1 MKYRNT
7 KTGAVI
13 ETASIVSGGNW
24 VEVTDAMDEEYEE
37 YEDAPFDGEVI
48 EEEEEEIQEKPVRK
62 RGKKAGDA

>member
-1 MKYRNT
+1 MKHRNT

-24 VEVTDAMDEEYEE
+24 VEVTDAMDEVDEE
-37 YEDAPFDGEVI
+37 TPFDEE
-48 EEEEEEIQEKPVRK
+48 EEEEEEIPEKPARK

>member
-13 ETASIVSGGNW
+13 ETASIVSCGNW
-24 VEVTDAMDEEYEE
+24 VEETDAMDEE
-37 YEDAPFDGEVI
+37 YEDAPFDGKVI
-48 EEEEEEIQEKPVRK
+48 EEEEEEISEKPARK

>member
-1 MKYRNT
+1 MKYKNT

-24 VEVTDAMDEEYEE
+24 VEGTDAMDEADEE
-37 YEDAPFDGEVI
+37 TPFD
-48 EEEEEEIQEKPVRK
+48 EEEEEIPEKPARK

>member
-13 ETASIVSGGNW
+13 ETASVVSGGNW
-24 VEVTDAMDEEYEE
+24 VEETDVMD
-37 YEDAPFDGEVI
+37 EDAPFDGEVI
-48 EEEEEEIQEKPVRK
+48 EEEEEEIPEKPARK

>member
-1 MKYRNT
+1 MKYKNT

-24 VEVTDAMDEEYEE
+24 VEVTDAMDEADEE
-37 YEDAPFDGEVI
+37 TPFD
-48 EEEEEEIQEKPVRK
+48 EEEEEILEKPARK

>member
-13 ETASIVSGGNW
+13 ETASVVSGGNW
-24 VEVTDAMDEEYEE
+24 VEVTDVMDEVDEE
-37 YEDAPFDGEVI
+37 TPFDEEEV
-48 EEEEEEIQEKPVRK
+48 EEEEIPEKPARK